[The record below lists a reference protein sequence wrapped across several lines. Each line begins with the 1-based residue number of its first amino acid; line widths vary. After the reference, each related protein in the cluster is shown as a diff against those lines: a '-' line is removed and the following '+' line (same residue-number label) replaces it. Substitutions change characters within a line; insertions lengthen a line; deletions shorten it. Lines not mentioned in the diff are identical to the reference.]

1 MGMEYLLYRGFLVNE
16 ADIGSSLKLMGKGML
31 GVFVVMLLIYLVIV
45 ILNKIGKSKDKKNK

>member
-45 ILNKIGKSKDKKNK
+45 ILNKAGKHKEK